1 MINNNITLN
10 LPPITN
16 SCEAGS
22 DTSCVASTIGGI
34 ASLATPSPTATA
46 SCSANS
52 SPLTAVSQLAA
63 SSSAPTEGGTLPA
76 AHSLSTELGTQMESA
91 LQGENIINL
100 LFNLADVLSIIL
112 PVLLSIA
119 FMTIIERKQLAAHQ
133 RRVGPNTVGY
143 YGILQPFADALKLIL
158 KETIIPSQS
167 NKIVFYLAPVST
179 LVFSLLGWAVIPFGE
194 GIVLSDLSLG
204 ILYTLALSS
213 LGVYG
218 VLLAGWSANSKYAFL
233 GSLRSTAAMIS
244 YELIL
249 SSAILIIILLT
260 GTLNYTSIIEI
271 QQSVWFIIPLL
282 PVFIFYFISI
292 LAETSRTP
300 FDLQE
305 AESELVAGFFTEH
318 SSVPFVFFFLGE
330 YSSIVLFS
338 SITAILFLGGYNLP
352 EIFINETIINLQAI
366 ILGIKTCIFTFFF
379 VWFRATLPRLRY
391 DQLIQL
397 CWLNLLPV
405 AVAFIILIPSIL
417 ISFDISPY

>member
-1 MINNNITLN
+1 MTQ
-10 LPPITN
+10 
-16 SCEAGS
+16 
-22 DTSCVASTIGGI
+22 TILLI
-34 ASLATPSPTATA
+34 L
-46 SCSANS
+46 
-52 SPLTAVSQLAA
+52 
-63 SSSAPTEGGTLPA
+63 
-76 AHSLSTELGTQMESA
+76 
-91 LQGENIINL
+91 INL
-100 LFNLADVLSIIL
+100 IDVLVILL
-112 PVLLSIA
+112 PVLLSVA

-143 YGILQPFADALKLIL
+143 YGILQPFSDALKLVV
-158 KETIIPSQS
+158 KETVIPSQS
-167 NKIVFYLAPVST
+167 NKVLFYLAPVST
-179 LVFSLLGWAVIPFGE
+179 LIFSLLGWAIIPFGE
-194 GIVLSDLSLG
+194 GLTLSDFSLG

-218 VLLAGWSANSKYAFL
+218 VLFAGWSANSKYAFL

-249 SSAILIIILLT
+249 SSAILIVILLA
-260 GTLNYTSIIEI
+260 GSLNFTKIIESQESI
-271 QQSVWFIIPLL
+271 WFIIPLL

-318 SSVPFVFFFLGE
+318 SSIIFVFFFLAE

-338 SITAILFLGGYNLP
+338 CITAILFLGGYNMP
-352 EIFINETIINLQAI
+352 ELFINESFINLQSI
-366 ILGIKTCIFTFFF
+366 ILGLKTCIFCFMF

-391 DQLIQL
+391 DQLIEF

-405 AVAFIILIPSIL
+405 AVAFIILVPSIL
-417 ISFDISPY
+417 IAFDISPY

>member
-1 MINNNITLN
+1 MNSQNLMYAIISLLLN
-10 LPPITN
+10 LI
-16 SCEAGS
+16 
-22 DTSCVASTIGGI
+22 
-34 ASLATPSPTATA
+34 
-46 SCSANS
+46 
-52 SPLTAVSQLAA
+52 
-63 SSSAPTEGGTLPA
+63 
-76 AHSLSTELGTQMESA
+76 
-91 LQGENIINL
+91 
-100 LFNLADVLSIIL
+100 DVLSVVL
-112 PVLLSIA
+112 PILLSVA

-143 YGILQPFADALKLIL
+143 YGVLQPFADALKLIV
-158 KETIIPSQS
+158 KETVIPSQS
-167 NKIVFYLAPVST
+167 NKVLFYLAPIST
-179 LVFSLLGWAVIPFGE
+179 LVFSLLGWGIIPFGE
-194 GIVLSDLSLG
+194 GLALSDFSLG
-204 ILYTLALSS
+204 VLYSFALSS

-260 GTLNYTSIIEI
+260 GSLNFTTIIES
-271 QQSVWFIIPLL
+271 QQAVWFIIPLL

-338 SITAILFLGGYNLP
+338 CLTSIFFLGGYNFL
-352 EIFINETIINLQAI
+352 ELFVNDSFINLQAI
-366 ILGIKTCIFTFFF
+366 ILGLKTCIFCFFF

-391 DQLIQL
+391 DQLIDF

-405 AVAFIILIPSIL
+405 AVAFIILVPSIL
-417 ISFDISPY
+417 IAFDIAPY

>member
-1 MINNNITLN
+1 MMTNNLILTVIGLLLN
-10 LPPITN
+10 LI
-16 SCEAGS
+16 
-22 DTSCVASTIGGI
+22 
-34 ASLATPSPTATA
+34 
-46 SCSANS
+46 
-52 SPLTAVSQLAA
+52 
-63 SSSAPTEGGTLPA
+63 
-76 AHSLSTELGTQMESA
+76 
-91 LQGENIINL
+91 
-100 LFNLADVLSIIL
+100 DVLAIIL
-112 PVLLSIA
+112 PVLLAVA

-143 YGILQPFADALKLIL
+143 YGVLQPFADALKLIL
-158 KETIIPSQS
+158 KETVIPSQS
-167 NKIVFYLAPVST
+167 NKVLFYLAPVST
-179 LVFSLLGWAVIPFGE
+179 LVFSLLGWGVIPFGQ
-194 GIVLSDLSLG
+194 GLALSDFSLG
-204 ILYTLALSS
+204 VLYTFALSS

-260 GTLNYTSIIEI
+260 GSLNFTTIIES
-271 QQSVWFIIPLL
+271 QQCIWFIIPLL

-338 SITAILFLGGYNLP
+338 CLTAIFFLGGYNLP
-352 EIFINETIINLQAI
+352 EVFLNESFINLQAI
-366 ILGIKTCIFTFFF
+366 VLGLKTCIFCFFF

-391 DQLIQL
+391 DQLISL

-405 AVAFIILIPSIL
+405 AVAFIILVPSIL
-417 ISFDISPY
+417 VAFDISPY

>member
-1 MINNNITLN
+1 MINNNIYIILKSLLLN
-10 LPPITN
+10 LI
-16 SCEAGS
+16 
-22 DTSCVASTIGGI
+22 DVASII
-34 ASLATPSPTATA
+34 VPILLA
-46 SCSANS
+46 
-52 SPLTAVSQLAA
+52 V
-63 SSSAPTEGGTLPA
+63 
-76 AHSLSTELGTQMESA
+76 
-91 LQGENIINL
+91 
-100 LFNLADVLSIIL
+100 
-112 PVLLSIA
+112 A

-143 YGILQPFADALKLIL
+143 YGVLQPFADALKLIL
-158 KETIIPSQS
+158 KETVIPSQS
-167 NKIVFYLAPVST
+167 NKVIFYLAPVST
-179 LVFSLLGWAVIPFGE
+179 LVFSLLGWGVIPFGQ
-194 GIVLSDLSLG
+194 GIAISDLSVG

-249 SSAILIIILLT
+249 SSAILIVILLT
-260 GTLNYTSIIEI
+260 GSLNYMTIIETQI
-271 QQSVWFIIPLL
+271 SVWFIIPLL
-282 PVFIFYFISI
+282 PVFIFYFIAI

-318 SSVPFVFFFLGE
+318 SSIIFVFFFLAE

-338 SITAILFLGGYNLP
+338 AITAILFFGGYNMP
-352 EIFINETIINLQAI
+352 ELFVNETFINLQAVV
-366 ILGIKTCIFTFFF
+366 LGLKTCVFCFMF

-391 DQLIQL
+391 DQLIEF

-405 AVAFIILIPSIL
+405 AVAFIILVPCIL
-417 ISFDISPY
+417 VAFDIAPY

>member
-1 MINNNITLN
+1 MTNNLN
-10 LPPITN
+10 MSI
-16 SCEAGS
+16 
-22 DTSCVASTIGGI
+22 I
-34 ASLATPSPTATA
+34 
-46 SCSANS
+46 
-52 SPLTAVSQLAA
+52 
-63 SSSAPTEGGTLPA
+63 
-76 AHSLSTELGTQMESA
+76 
-91 LQGENIINL
+91 NIIVNL
-100 LFNLADVLSIIL
+100 IDVLVVLL
-112 PVLLSIA
+112 PVLLSVA

-133 RRVGPNTVGY
+133 RRVGPQVVGY
-143 YGILQPFADALKLIL
+143 YGILQPFSDALKLIL
-158 KETIIPSQS
+158 KETVIPSQS
-167 NKIVFYLAPVST
+167 NKVLFYLAPVST
-179 LVFSLLGWAVIPFGE
+179 LIFSLLGCGVIPFGQ
-194 GIVLSDLSLG
+194 GLTLFDYSLG
-204 ILYTLALSS
+204 IFYTLALSS

-218 VLLAGWSANSKYAFL
+218 ILFAGWSANSKYAFL

-260 GTLNYTSIIEI
+260 GSFNFTTLIEV
-271 QQSVWFIIPLL
+271 QQAVWFIIPLL

-352 EIFINETIINLQAI
+352 EIFINDSIINLQAI
-366 ILGIKTCIFTFFF
+366 ILGIKTCIFTFLF

-417 ISFDISPY
+417 ISFDITPY

>member
-1 MINNNITLN
+1 MINNSSSFATIIILKSLLLN
-10 LPPITN
+10 LI
-16 SCEAGS
+16 
-22 DTSCVASTIGGI
+22 
-34 ASLATPSPTATA
+34 
-46 SCSANS
+46 
-52 SPLTAVSQLAA
+52 
-63 SSSAPTEGGTLPA
+63 
-76 AHSLSTELGTQMESA
+76 
-91 LQGENIINL
+91 
-100 LFNLADVLSIIL
+100 DVLTIVL
-112 PVLLSIA
+112 PMLLAVA

-143 YGILQPFADALKLIL
+143 YGVLQPFADALKLIL
-158 KETIIPSQS
+158 KETVIPSQS
-167 NKIVFYLAPVST
+167 NKVIFYLAPVST
-179 LVFSLLGWAVIPFGE
+179 LVFSLLGWGVIPFGQ
-194 GIVLSDLSLG
+194 GIAISDLSVG

-249 SSAILIIILLT
+249 SSAILIVILLT
-260 GTLNYTSIIEI
+260 GSLNYMTIIETQI
-271 QQSVWFIIPLL
+271 SVWFIIPLL
-282 PVFIFYFISI
+282 PVFIFYFIAI

-318 SSVPFVFFFLGE
+318 SSIIFVFFFLAE

-338 SITAILFLGGYNLP
+338 AITAILFFGGYNMP
-352 EIFINETIINLQAI
+352 ELFVNETFINLQAVV
-366 ILGIKTCIFTFFF
+366 LGLKTCVFCFMF

-391 DQLIQL
+391 DQLIEF

-405 AVAFIILIPSIL
+405 AVAFIILVPCIL
-417 ISFDISPY
+417 VAFDIAPY

>member
-1 MINNNITLN
+1 MT
-10 LPPITN
+10 TN
-16 SCEAGS
+16 S
-22 DTSCVASTIGGI
+22 
-34 ASLATPSPTATA
+34 L
-46 SCSANS
+46 
-52 SPLTAVSQLAA
+52 PLIIFNL
-63 SSSAPTEGGTLPA
+63 
-76 AHSLSTELGTQMESA
+76 
-91 LQGENIINL
+91 IINL
-100 LFNLADVLSIIL
+100 IDVLCVIL
-112 PVLLSIA
+112 PVLLSVA

-143 YGILQPFADALKLIL
+143 FGVLQPFSDALKLIL

-167 NKIVFYLAPVST
+167 NKVLFYLAPIST
-179 LVFSLLGWAVIPFGE
+179 LIFSLLGWGIIPFGP
-194 GIVLSDLSLG
+194 GLALSDFSLG

-218 VLLAGWSANSKYAFL
+218 VLFAGWSANSKYAFL

-260 GTLNYTSIIEI
+260 GSFNITNIIEQ
-271 QQSVWFIIPLL
+271 QQSIWFIIPLL

-318 SSVPFVFFFLGE
+318 SSVPFVFFFLAE

-352 EIFINETIINLQAI
+352 ELFINNTYINLQSI
-366 ILGIKTCIFTFFF
+366 ILGIKTCLFCFMF

-391 DQLIQL
+391 DQLIEL

-405 AVAFIILIPSIL
+405 AVAFIILVPSIL
-417 ISFDISPY
+417 VAFEITP

>member
-1 MINNNITLN
+1 M
-10 LPPITN
+10 
-16 SCEAGS
+16 
-22 DTSCVASTIGGI
+22 
-34 ASLATPSPTATA
+34 
-46 SCSANS
+46 
-52 SPLTAVSQLAA
+52 
-63 SSSAPTEGGTLPA
+63 
-76 AHSLSTELGTQMESA
+76 LG
-91 LQGENIINL
+91 INL
-100 LFNLADVLSIIL
+100 NKIALISLIFNLIDVLTVIL
-112 PVLLSIA
+112 PVLLAVA

-143 YGILQPFADALKLIL
+143 YGVLQPFSDALKLIL
-158 KETIIPSQS
+158 KETVIPSQS
-167 NKIVFYLAPVST
+167 NKILFYLAPVST
-179 LVFSLLGWAVIPFGE
+179 LIFSLLGWGIIPFGQ
-194 GIVLSDLSLG
+194 GLTISDFSVG
-204 ILYTLALSS
+204 ILYTFALSS

-249 SSAILIIILLT
+249 SSGILIIIILT
-260 GTLNYTSIIEI
+260 GSFNFTTIIEN
-271 QQSVWFIIPLL
+271 QQAIWFIVPLF

-318 SSVPFVFFFLGE
+318 SSVPFVFFFLAE

-338 SITAILFLGGYNLP
+338 TITAILFLGGYNLP
-352 EIFINETIINLQAI
+352 EVFVNESLINIQSIV
-366 ILGIKTCIFTFFF
+366 LGLKTCIFCFMF

-391 DQLIQL
+391 DALIEL

-405 AVAFIILIPSIL
+405 CVAFIILVPSIL
-417 ISFDISPY
+417 VAFDIAPY

>member
-1 MINNNITLN
+1 MITNNLMLTIISVFLN
-10 LPPITN
+10 LI
-16 SCEAGS
+16 
-22 DTSCVASTIGGI
+22 
-34 ASLATPSPTATA
+34 
-46 SCSANS
+46 
-52 SPLTAVSQLAA
+52 
-63 SSSAPTEGGTLPA
+63 
-76 AHSLSTELGTQMESA
+76 
-91 LQGENIINL
+91 
-100 LFNLADVLSIIL
+100 DVLCVIL
-112 PVLLSIA
+112 PVLLAVA

-158 KETIIPSQS
+158 KETVIPSQS
-167 NKIVFYLAPVST
+167 NKVLFYLAPVST
-179 LVFSLLGWAVIPFGE
+179 LVFSLLGWGIIPFGQ
-194 GIVLSDLSLG
+194 GLAISDFSLG
-204 ILYTLALSS
+204 ILYTFALSS

-260 GTLNYTSIIEI
+260 GSLNFTTIIET
-271 QQSVWFIIPLL
+271 QQAIWFIVPLL
-282 PVFIFYFISI
+282 PVFIFYFIAI

-338 SITAILFLGGYNLP
+338 CLTAILFLGGYNIP
-352 EIFINETIINLQAI
+352 ELFINDSFLNLQAI
-366 ILGIKTCIFTFFF
+366 ILGLKTCIFCFFF

-391 DQLIQL
+391 DQLIDL

-417 ISFDISPY
+417 IAFDISPY